1 MLRAAV
7 ENWGADV
14 NELMPR
20 EKLERFGAERL
31 SDVELLRIII
41 GSGNKQ
47 SSAEQIARRLLKL
60 LRTHGDA
67 VTYQEVRD
75 IPGMGPA
82 KTCEVI
88 ALFEL
93 GRRYLIPPDRPIIA
107 SAEDAFAQL
116 GYLRD
121 KKQECI
127 AVITLD
133 GASRLID
140 NTIIFQG
147 TLDQS
152 LVHPREIFAKAI
164 EDRAASIILAHNHPS
179 GNLEASADDKRITHS
194 LMEAGELLGI
204 KVLDHLIVTKHGYCN
219 IGSEQPTL

>member
-1 MLRAAV
+1 
-7 ENWGADV
+7 
-14 NELMPR
+14 MPR

-31 SDVELLRIII
+31 SDVELLRILI

-60 LRTHGDA
+60 LKDRGDA
-67 VTYQEVRD
+67 VTYQEVLS

-82 KTCEVI
+82 KTCEII

-93 GRRYLIPPDRPIIA
+93 GRRYLIPPDRPVIA
-107 SAEDAFAQL
+107 SAKDAFDQL

-121 KKQECI
+121 KKQECF
-127 AVITLD
+127 AVLTLD
-133 GASRLID
+133 GANRLID
-140 NTIIFQG
+140 NTVIFQG

-179 GNLEASADDKRITHS
+179 GSLEASPDDERVTSKLI
-194 LMEAGELLGI
+194 EAGELMGI
-204 KVLDHLIVTKHGYCN
+204 KVLDHLIVARHGFR
-219 IGSEQPTL
+219 SMMDQLPTS